1 MFPPSFLP
9 SFPHRLLHS
18 HIAQGD
24 SLPLSSC
31 GVVTRYFCLRRLSRL
46 SPSCPIVL
54 RVSLSFPAARYVGI
68 VIILPPIFPSLSS
81 FLRCSLGGR
90 MWSGGGRK
98 LCQNERPRDDRR
110 HGGGCDVSQTFC
122 KKREGEGEER
132 TRYSF
137 FPPSPRLG
145 CFRTMQRMMQR
156 IYLSCIQVP
165 LRARGR
171 LKQSNNCGA
180 DDEQLASF

>member
-1 MFPPSFLP
+1 MRCCHALFLP
-9 SFPHRLLHS
+9 SS
-18 HIAQGD
+18 
-24 SLPLSSC
+24 PLSP
-31 GVVTRYFCLRRLSRL
+31 LSLL
-46 SPSCPIVL
+46 SHRPPCISLLPSSEVCRHRHYSSSHFPPL
-54 RVSLSFPAARYVGI
+54 SL
-68 VIILPPIFPSLSS
+68 
-81 FLRCSLGGR
+81 LRCSLGGR